1 MPVACVPAVDGGR
14 PCVYGKVTFFARS
27 RPPLPLLYWEDFSV
41 GSVAEFGPRLVTRE
55 EIIAFAAEFDPQPM
69 HMDEDF
75 ARTTMLGGLAASGWH
90 TCAIGMR
97 LMADGF
103 ILDAAS
109 MGSPGIDEVRWLKP
123 VRPGDRLT
131 LRRAILDARPLKSR
145 PEWGLVRFRYEMFN
159 QSGELLMTQE
169 NINFFGRRN
178 SAS

>member
-1 MPVACVPAVDGGR
+1 L
-14 PCVYGKVTFFARS
+14 S
-27 RPPLPLLYWEDFSV
+27 LLYWEDFTV
-41 GSVAEFGPRLVTRE
+41 GSVAEYGPRLVTRE

-69 HMDEDF
+69 HMDEEF

-103 ILDAAS
+103 ILNAAS

-131 LRRAILDARPLKSR
+131 LRRTITDARPLNSR
-145 PEWGLVRFRYEMFN
+145 PEWGLVRFRFEMFN
-159 QSGELLMTQE
+159 HAGELLMTQE
-169 NINFFGRRN
+169 NSNFFGRRH
-178 SAS
+178 SGS